1 MSLQTATPTSKVGEL
16 DVALLPT
23 IDFARLLSQEQ
34 SEINRLLAASQKE
47 GFFYLDLSGPK
58 SRQVLEDL
66 KDVLVVMENYF
77 NQPREAKMKDDRQ
90 SDTHGYVV
98 LWQDEDISH
107 AVGE

>member
-1 MSLQTATPTSKVGEL
+1 
-16 DVALLPT
+16 
-23 IDFARLLSQEQ
+23 
-34 SEINRLLAASQKE
+34 
-47 GFFYLDLSGPK
+47 
-58 SRQVLEDL
+58 VLEDL